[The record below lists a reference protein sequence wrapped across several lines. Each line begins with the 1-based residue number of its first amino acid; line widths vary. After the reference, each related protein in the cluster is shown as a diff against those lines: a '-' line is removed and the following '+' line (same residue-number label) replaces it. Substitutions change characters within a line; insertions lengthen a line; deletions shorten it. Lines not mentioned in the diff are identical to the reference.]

1 MAAPQACGVALKMK
15 SERMIGLKK
24 NKNEFLRPKKI
35 IMKDLQKRTIKVLA
49 LIMIAGFGLSI
60 VGMARAQLVNGDFFK
75 TKAET
80 QQLSDTAITAQR
92 GVIYDSNMSV
102 LAQSA
107 SAWKISLNATAFAE
121 APSQAQEQV
130 YSTLTKVLGVSREY
144 LQDKASYKQYNSVSI
159 KTKVEKEIKDKIE
172 AFIKGSFKDKDG
184 NDQSYGSLVMIDE
197 DVKRYYPYSTLAS
210 QILGFTGTD
219 NNGLSGLES
228 YYNGTLTGVDG
239 RVISARSNSSVAQDI
254 EYKSVYEAKQGTS
267 LVLTIDETIQR
278 YLENALSSC
287 YETSKANS
295 CTGIVMDVKTGAI
308 LAMSTKSDF
317 DPNDPY
323 TIKDKRTVESLNKIT
338 DTKEKERAEEE
349 AMYSQWRNRAISD
362 TYEPGSVFKV
372 ITMAAGLEE
381 NAVKY
386 DEKYTCTG
394 SINVADRIYSCHNTA
409 GHGTQTLTEGLMNS
423 CNPYF
428 ITIGQRLG
436 VDTFYKYF
444 EAFGFTEKTGIDLPG
459 EAAPVAGVT
468 YFKKDTMT
476 KVNLASS
483 SFGQSFQITPIQMIT
498 AINAIANDGK
508 LVQPYIVSKTLDNDG
523 NVISQ
528 TQPTVK
534 RQVISESTSEKIMA
548 SMEQVALDGT
558 ARNAYVAG
566 YRVGGKTGTSDK
578 LSDVGQVV
586 ASFVGVAPTNDPR
599 ITVLIVVDEPEG
611 ATGGGAV
618 AAPVAGE
625 VIENTLTYLNVER
638 QYNDSEKALL
648 DVQVPSVT
656 GKSVEEAKSSLDG
669 DKFSVQVVGE
679 GDKVLSQMPASGQ
692 YIPQGGVV
700 VLYTEDQK
708 KKLKTAVPDFTG
720 MTITEA
726 NYAAVNAGI
735 NIKVSGNSLSD
746 ESLTA
751 YRQSSLKGAEIEYG
765 STVTVYFRTTSG
777 ISDH

>member
-1 MAAPQACGVALKMK
+1 
-15 SERMIGLKK
+15 MIRLQKGT
-24 NKNEFLRPKKI
+24 NGFLRPKKI
-35 IMKDLQKRTIKVLA
+35 IMKNLQQRTMRLLA
-49 LIMIAGFGLSI
+49 IIIILGFGATI
-60 VGMARAQLVNGDFFK
+60 FGMGYSQLYKGDFFK

-92 GVIYDSNMSV
+92 GIIYDANMSV

-121 APSQAQEQV
+121 IPAKAQEQV
-130 YSTLTKVLGVSREY
+130 YSVLINTLGVTREY
-144 LQDKASYKQYNSVSI
+144 LENKASYKQYNSVSI
-159 KTKVEKEIKDKIE
+159 KTKVEKEAKDKLE
-172 AFIKGSFKDKDG
+172 AFVKGTFIDKNNNEQSF
-184 NDQSYGSLVMIDE
+184 GSVVMIDE

-228 YYNGTLTGVDG
+228 YYNSTLTGVDG

-267 LVLTIDETIQR
+267 LVLTVDETIQR

-308 LAMSTKSDF
+308 LAMSTKGDF

-323 TIKDKRTVESLNKIT
+323 TINDKRTIESINKIT
-338 DTKEKERAEEE
+338 DTKEKEKAEEE

-362 TYEPGSVFKV
+362 TYEPGSVFKL

-381 NAVKY
+381 NVVKY
-386 DEKYTCTG
+386 DEKFTCTG
-394 SINVADRIYSCHNTA
+394 SVNVADRIYSCHNTA

-444 EAFGFTEKTGIDLPG
+444 EAFGFTEETGIDLPG
-459 EAAPVAGVT
+459 EASPKAGVT

-498 AINAIANDGK
+498 AVNAIANDGK
-508 LVQPYIVSKTLDNDG
+508 LMQPYIVSKTLDSDG

-528 TQPTVK
+528 NQPIEK
-534 RQVISESTSEKIMA
+534 RQVVSESTSEKIMA
-548 SMEQVALDGT
+548 SMEQVALNGT

-578 LSDVGQVV
+578 LNNVGQVV

-656 GKSVEEAKSSLDG
+656 GDSVSEAKSSLEE
-669 DKFSVQVVGE
+669 DKFSVQIVGE
-679 GDKVLSQMPASGQ
+679 GDKVISQMPASGQ
-692 YIPQGGVV
+692 YIPQGGVI
-700 VLYTEDQK
+700 VLYTEKQK
-708 KKLKTAVPDFTG
+708 KKLKTVVPDFTG

-735 NIKVSGNSLSD
+735 NIKVSGNSLSE
-746 ESLTA
+746 ESMTA
-751 YRQSSLKGAEIEYG
+751 YRQSSLKGSEVESG

-777 ISDH
+777 VSDH

>member
-1 MAAPQACGVALKMK
+1 MK
-15 SERMIGLKK
+15 NLQQRTMRL
-24 NKNEFLRPKKI
+24 LAI
-35 IMKDLQKRTIKVLA
+35 IIIL
-49 LIMIAGFGLSI
+49 GFGATI
-60 VGMARAQLVNGDFFK
+60 FGMGYSQLYKGDFFK

-92 GVIYDSNMSV
+92 GIIYDANMSV

-121 APSQAQEQV
+121 IPAKAQEQV
-130 YSTLTKVLGVSREY
+130 YSVLMNTLGVTREY
-144 LQDKASYKQYNSVSI
+144 LENKASYKQYNSVSI
-159 KTKVEKEIKDKIE
+159 KTKVEKEAKDKLE
-172 AFIKGSFKDKDG
+172 AFVKGTFIDKNNNEQSF
-184 NDQSYGSLVMIDE
+184 GSVVMIDE

-228 YYNGTLTGVDG
+228 YYNSTLTGVDG

-267 LVLTIDETIQR
+267 LVLTVDETIQR

-308 LAMSTKSDF
+308 LAMSTKGDF

-323 TIKDKRTVESLNKIT
+323 TINDKRTIESINKIT
-338 DTKEKERAEEE
+338 DTKEKEKAEEE

-362 TYEPGSVFKV
+362 TYEPGSVFKL

-381 NAVKY
+381 NVVKY
-386 DEKYTCTG
+386 DEKFTCTG
-394 SINVADRIYSCHNTA
+394 SVNVADRIYSCHNTA

-444 EAFGFTEKTGIDLPG
+444 EAFGFTEETGIDLPG
-459 EAAPVAGVT
+459 EASPKAGVT

-498 AINAIANDGK
+498 AVNAIANDGK
-508 LVQPYIVSKTLDNDG
+508 LMQPYIVSKTLDSDG

-528 TQPTVK
+528 NQPIEK
-534 RQVISESTSEKIMA
+534 RQVVSESTSEKIMA
-548 SMEQVALDGT
+548 SMEQVALNGT

-578 LSDVGQVV
+578 LNNVGQVV

-656 GKSVEEAKSSLDG
+656 GDSVSEAKSSLEE
-669 DKFSVQVVGE
+669 DKFSVQIVGE

-692 YIPQGGVV
+692 YIPQGGVI
-700 VLYTEDQK
+700 VLYTEKQK
-708 KKLKTAVPDFTG
+708 KKLKTVVPDFTG

-735 NIKVSGNSLSD
+735 NIKVSGNSLSE
-746 ESLTA
+746 ESMTA
-751 YRQSSLKGAEIEYG
+751 YRQSSLKGSEVESG

-777 ISDH
+777 VSDH

>member
-1 MAAPQACGVALKMK
+1 MRLLA
-15 SERMIGLKK
+15 
-24 NKNEFLRPKKI
+24 I
-35 IMKDLQKRTIKVLA
+35 IIIL
-49 LIMIAGFGLSI
+49 GFGATI
-60 VGMARAQLVNGDFFK
+60 FGMGYSQLYKGDFFK

-92 GVIYDSNMSV
+92 GIIYDANMSV

-121 APSQAQEQV
+121 IPAKAQEQV
-130 YSTLTKVLGVSREY
+130 YSAMINTLGVTREY
-144 LQDKASYKQYNSVSI
+144 LENKASYKQYNSVSI
-159 KTKVEKEIKDKIE
+159 KTKVEKEAKDKLE
-172 AFIKGSFKDKDG
+172 AFVKGTFIDKNNNEQSF
-184 NDQSYGSLVMIDE
+184 GSVVMIDE

-228 YYNGTLTGVDG
+228 YYNSTLTGVDG

-267 LVLTIDETIQR
+267 LVLTVDETIQR

-308 LAMSTKSDF
+308 LAMSTKGDF

-323 TIKDKRTVESLNKIT
+323 TINDKRTIESINKIT
-338 DTKEKERAEEE
+338 DTKEKEKAEEE

-362 TYEPGSVFKV
+362 TYEPGSVFKL

-381 NAVKY
+381 NVVKY
-386 DEKYTCTG
+386 DEKFTCTG
-394 SINVADRIYSCHNTA
+394 SVNVADRIYSCHNTA

-444 EAFGFTEKTGIDLPG
+444 EAFGFTEETGIDLPG
-459 EAAPVAGVT
+459 EASPKAGVT

-498 AINAIANDGK
+498 AVNAIANDGK
-508 LVQPYIVSKTLDNDG
+508 LMQPYIVSKTLDSDG

-528 TQPTVK
+528 NQPIEK
-534 RQVISESTSEKIMA
+534 RQVVSESTSEKIMA
-548 SMEQVALDGT
+548 SMEQVALNGT

-578 LSDVGQVV
+578 LNNVGQVV

-656 GKSVEEAKSSLDG
+656 GDSVSEAKSSLEE
-669 DKFSVQVVGE
+669 DKFSVQIVGE

-692 YIPQGGVV
+692 YIPQGGVI
-700 VLYTEDQK
+700 VLYTEKQK
-708 KKLKTAVPDFTG
+708 KKLKTVVPDFTG

-735 NIKVSGNSLSD
+735 NIKVSGNSLSE
-746 ESLTA
+746 ESMTA
-751 YRQSSLKGAEIEYG
+751 YRQSSLKGSEVESG

-777 ISDH
+777 VSDH

>member
-1 MAAPQACGVALKMK
+1 
-15 SERMIGLKK
+15 MIRLQKGT
-24 NKNEFLRPKKI
+24 NGFLRPKKI
-35 IMKDLQKRTIKVLA
+35 IMKNLQQRTMRLLA
-49 LIMIAGFGLSI
+49 IIIILGFGATI
-60 VGMARAQLVNGDFFK
+60 FGMGYSQLYKGDFFK

-92 GVIYDSNMSV
+92 GIIYDANMSV

-121 APSQAQEQV
+121 IPAKAQEQV
-130 YSTLTKVLGVSREY
+130 YSVLMNTLGVTREY
-144 LQDKASYKQYNSVSI
+144 LENKASYKQYNSVSI
-159 KTKVEKEIKDKIE
+159 KTKVEKEAKDKLE
-172 AFIKGSFKDKDG
+172 AFVKGTFIDKNNNEQSF
-184 NDQSYGSLVMIDE
+184 GSVVMIDE

-228 YYNGTLTGVDG
+228 YYNSTLTGVDG

-267 LVLTIDETIQR
+267 LVLTVDETIQR

-308 LAMSTKSDF
+308 LAMSTKGDF

-323 TIKDKRTVESLNKIT
+323 TINDKRTIESINKIT
-338 DTKEKERAEEE
+338 DTKEKEKAEEE

-362 TYEPGSVFKV
+362 TYEPGSVFKL

-381 NAVKY
+381 NVVKY
-386 DEKYTCTG
+386 DEKFTCTG
-394 SINVADRIYSCHNTA
+394 SVNVADRIYSCHNTA

-444 EAFGFTEKTGIDLPG
+444 EAFGFTEETGIDLPG
-459 EAAPVAGVT
+459 EASPKAGVT

-498 AINAIANDGK
+498 AVNAIANDGK
-508 LVQPYIVSKTLDNDG
+508 LMQPYIVSKTLDSDG

-528 TQPTVK
+528 NQPIEK
-534 RQVISESTSEKIMA
+534 RQVVSESTSEKIMA
-548 SMEQVALDGT
+548 SMEQVALNGT

-578 LSDVGQVV
+578 LNNVGQVV

-656 GKSVEEAKSSLDG
+656 GDSVSEAKSSLEE
-669 DKFSVQVVGE
+669 DKFSVQIVGE

-692 YIPQGGVV
+692 YIPQGGVI
-700 VLYTEDQK
+700 VLYTEKQK
-708 KKLKTAVPDFTG
+708 KKLKTVVPDFTG

-735 NIKVSGNSLSD
+735 NIKVSGNSLSE
-746 ESLTA
+746 ESMTA
-751 YRQSSLKGAEIEYG
+751 YRQSSLKGSEVESG

-777 ISDH
+777 VSDH

>member
-1 MAAPQACGVALKMK
+1 
-15 SERMIGLKK
+15 MIRLQKGT
-24 NKNEFLRPKKI
+24 NGFLRPKKI
-35 IMKDLQKRTIKVLA
+35 IMKNLQQRTMRLLA
-49 LIMIAGFGLSI
+49 IIIILGFGATI
-60 VGMARAQLVNGDFFK
+60 FGMGYSQLYKGDFFK

-92 GVIYDSNMSV
+92 GIIYDANMSV

-121 APSQAQEQV
+121 IPAKAQEQV
-130 YSTLTKVLGVSREY
+130 YSVLINTLGVTREY
-144 LQDKASYKQYNSVSI
+144 LENKASYKQYNSVSI
-159 KTKVEKEIKDKIE
+159 KTKVEKEAKDKLE
-172 AFIKGSFKDKDG
+172 AFVKGTFIDKNNNEQSF
-184 NDQSYGSLVMIDE
+184 GSVVMIDE

-228 YYNGTLTGVDG
+228 YYNSTLTGVDG

-267 LVLTIDETIQR
+267 LVLTVDETIQR

-308 LAMSTKSDF
+308 LAMSTKGDF

-323 TIKDKRTVESLNKIT
+323 TINDKRTIESINKIT
-338 DTKEKERAEEE
+338 DTKEKEKAEEE

-362 TYEPGSVFKV
+362 TYEPGSVFKL

-381 NAVKY
+381 NVVKY
-386 DEKYTCTG
+386 DEKFTCTG
-394 SINVADRIYSCHNTA
+394 SVNVADRIYSCHNTA

-444 EAFGFTEKTGIDLPG
+444 EAFGFTEETGIDLPG
-459 EAAPVAGVT
+459 EASPKAGVT

-498 AINAIANDGK
+498 AVNAIANDGK
-508 LVQPYIVSKTLDNDG
+508 LMKPYIVSKTLDSDG
-523 NVISQ
+523 NVILQ
-528 TQPTVK
+528 NQPIEK
-534 RQVISESTSEKIMA
+534 RQVVSESTSEKIMA
-548 SMEQVALDGT
+548 SMEQVALNGT

-578 LSDVGQVV
+578 LNNVGQVV

-656 GKSVEEAKSSLDG
+656 GDSVSEAKSSLEE
-669 DKFSVQVVGE
+669 DKFSVQIVGE

-692 YIPQGGVV
+692 YIPQGGVI
-700 VLYTEDQK
+700 VLYTEKQK
-708 KKLKTAVPDFTG
+708 KKMKTVVPDFTG

-735 NIKVSGNSLSD
+735 NIKVSGNSLSE
-746 ESLTA
+746 ESMTA
-751 YRQSSLKGAEIEYG
+751 YRQSSLKGSEVESG

-777 ISDH
+777 VSDH

>member
-1 MAAPQACGVALKMK
+1 MK
-15 SERMIGLKK
+15 NLQQRTMRL
-24 NKNEFLRPKKI
+24 LAI
-35 IMKDLQKRTIKVLA
+35 IIIL
-49 LIMIAGFGLSI
+49 GFGATI
-60 VGMARAQLVNGDFFK
+60 FGMGYSQLYKGDFFK

-92 GVIYDSNMSV
+92 GIIYDANMSV

-121 APSQAQEQV
+121 IPAKAQEQV
-130 YSTLTKVLGVSREY
+130 YSVLINTLGVTREY
-144 LQDKASYKQYNSVSI
+144 LENKASYKQYNSVSI
-159 KTKVEKEIKDKIE
+159 KTKVEKEAKDKLE
-172 AFIKGSFKDKDG
+172 AFVKGTFIDKNNNEQSF
-184 NDQSYGSLVMIDE
+184 GSVVMIDE

-228 YYNGTLTGVDG
+228 YYNSTLTGVDG

-267 LVLTIDETIQR
+267 LVLTVDETIQR

-308 LAMSTKSDF
+308 LAMSTKGDF

-323 TIKDKRTVESLNKIT
+323 TINDKRTIESINKIT
-338 DTKEKERAEEE
+338 DTKEKEKAEEE

-362 TYEPGSVFKV
+362 TYEPGSVFKL

-381 NAVKY
+381 NVVKY
-386 DEKYTCTG
+386 DEKFTCTG
-394 SINVADRIYSCHNTA
+394 SVNVADRIYSCHNTA

-444 EAFGFTEKTGIDLPG
+444 EAFGFTEETGIDLPG
-459 EAAPVAGVT
+459 EASPKAGVT

-498 AINAIANDGK
+498 AVNAIANDGK
-508 LVQPYIVSKTLDNDG
+508 LMQPYIVSKTLDSDG
-523 NVISQ
+523 NVILQ
-528 TQPTVK
+528 NQPIEK
-534 RQVISESTSEKIMA
+534 RQVVSESTSEKIMA
-548 SMEQVALDGT
+548 SMEQVALNGT

-578 LSDVGQVV
+578 LNNVGQVV

-656 GKSVEEAKSSLDG
+656 GDSVSEAKSSLEE
-669 DKFSVQVVGE
+669 DKFSVQIVGE
-679 GDKVLSQMPASGQ
+679 GDKVLS
-692 YIPQGGVV
+692 
-700 VLYTEDQK
+700 LC
-708 KKLKTAVPDFTG
+708 
-720 MTITEA
+720 
-726 NYAAVNAGI
+726 
-735 NIKVSGNSLSD
+735 
-746 ESLTA
+746 
-751 YRQSSLKGAEIEYG
+751 
-765 STVTVYFRTTSG
+765 TVQ
-777 ISDH
+777 

>member
-1 MAAPQACGVALKMK
+1 MRLLA
-15 SERMIGLKK
+15 
-24 NKNEFLRPKKI
+24 I
-35 IMKDLQKRTIKVLA
+35 IIIL
-49 LIMIAGFGLSI
+49 GFGTTI
-60 VGMARAQLVNGDFFK
+60 FGMGYSQLYKGDFFK

-92 GVIYDSNMSV
+92 GIIYDANMSV

-121 APSQAQEQV
+121 IPAKAQEQV
-130 YSTLTKVLGVSREY
+130 YSVLINTLGVTREY
-144 LQDKASYKQYNSVSI
+144 LENKASYKQYNSVSI
-159 KTKVEKEIKDKIE
+159 KTKVEKEAKDKLE
-172 AFIKGSFKDKDG
+172 AFVKGTFIDKNNNEQSF
-184 NDQSYGSLVMIDE
+184 GSVVMIDE

-228 YYNGTLTGVDG
+228 YYNSTLTGVDG

-267 LVLTIDETIQR
+267 LVLTVDETIQR

-308 LAMSTKSDF
+308 LAMSTKGDF

-323 TIKDKRTVESLNKIT
+323 TINDKRTIESINKIT
-338 DTKEKERAEEE
+338 DTKEKEKAEEE

-362 TYEPGSVFKV
+362 TYEPGSVFKL

-381 NAVKY
+381 NVVKY
-386 DEKYTCTG
+386 DEKFTCTG
-394 SINVADRIYSCHNTA
+394 SVNVADRIYSCHNTA

-444 EAFGFTEKTGIDLPG
+444 EAFGFTEETGIDLPG
-459 EAAPVAGVT
+459 EASPKAGVT

-498 AINAIANDGK
+498 AVNAIANDGK
-508 LVQPYIVSKTLDNDG
+508 LMQPYIVSKTLDSDG
-523 NVISQ
+523 NVILQ
-528 TQPTVK
+528 NQPIEK
-534 RQVISESTSEKIMA
+534 RQVVSESTSEKIMA
-548 SMEQVALDGT
+548 SMEQVALNGT

-578 LSDVGQVV
+578 LNNVGQVV

-656 GKSVEEAKSSLDG
+656 GDSVSEAKSSLEE
-669 DKFSVQVVGE
+669 DKFSVQIVGE
-679 GDKVLSQMPASGQ
+679 GDKVISQMPASGQ
-692 YIPQGGVV
+692 YIPQGGVI
-700 VLYTEDQK
+700 VLYTEKQK
-708 KKLKTAVPDFTG
+708 KKLKTVVPDFTG

-735 NIKVSGNSLSD
+735 NIKVSGNSLSE
-746 ESLTA
+746 ESMTA
-751 YRQSSLKGAEIEYG
+751 YRQSSLKGSEVESG

-777 ISDH
+777 VSDH

>member
-1 MAAPQACGVALKMK
+1 MK
-15 SERMIGLKK
+15 NLQQRTMRL
-24 NKNEFLRPKKI
+24 LAI
-35 IMKDLQKRTIKVLA
+35 IIIL
-49 LIMIAGFGLSI
+49 GFGATI
-60 VGMARAQLVNGDFFK
+60 FGMGYSQLYKGDFFK

-92 GVIYDSNMSV
+92 GIIYDANMSV

-121 APSQAQEQV
+121 IPAKAQEQV
-130 YSTLTKVLGVSREY
+130 YSVLINTLGVTREY
-144 LQDKASYKQYNSVSI
+144 LENKASYKQYNSVSI
-159 KTKVEKEIKDKIE
+159 KTKVEKEAKDKLE
-172 AFIKGSFKDKDG
+172 AFVKGTFIDKNNNEQSF
-184 NDQSYGSLVMIDE
+184 GSVVMIDE

-228 YYNGTLTGVDG
+228 YYNSTLTGVDG

-267 LVLTIDETIQR
+267 LVLTVDETIQR

-308 LAMSTKSDF
+308 LAMSTKGDF

-323 TIKDKRTVESLNKIT
+323 TINDKRTIESINKIT
-338 DTKEKERAEEE
+338 DTKEKEKAEEE

-362 TYEPGSVFKV
+362 TYEPGSVFKL

-381 NAVKY
+381 NVVKY
-386 DEKYTCTG
+386 DEKFTCTG
-394 SINVADRIYSCHNTA
+394 SVNVADRIYSCHNTA

-444 EAFGFTEKTGIDLPG
+444 EAFGFTEETGIDLPG
-459 EAAPVAGVT
+459 EASPKAGVT

-498 AINAIANDGK
+498 AVNAIANDGK
-508 LVQPYIVSKTLDNDG
+508 LMQPYIVSKTLDSDG
-523 NVISQ
+523 NVILQ
-528 TQPTVK
+528 NQPIEK
-534 RQVISESTSEKIMA
+534 RQVVSESTSEKIMA
-548 SMEQVALDGT
+548 SMEQVALNGT

-578 LSDVGQVV
+578 LNNVGQVV

-656 GKSVEEAKSSLDG
+656 GDSVSEAKSSLEE
-669 DKFSVQVVGE
+669 DKFSVQIVGE

-692 YIPQGGVV
+692 YIPQGGVI
-700 VLYTEDQK
+700 VLYTEKQK
-708 KKLKTAVPDFTG
+708 KKMKTVVPDFTG

-735 NIKVSGNSLSD
+735 NIKVSGNSLSE
-746 ESLTA
+746 ESMTA
-751 YRQSSLKGAEIEYG
+751 YRQSSLKGSEVESG

-777 ISDH
+777 VSDH

>member
-1 MAAPQACGVALKMK
+1 MRLLA
-15 SERMIGLKK
+15 
-24 NKNEFLRPKKI
+24 I
-35 IMKDLQKRTIKVLA
+35 IIIL
-49 LIMIAGFGLSI
+49 GFGATI
-60 VGMARAQLVNGDFFK
+60 FGMGYSQLYKGDFFK

-92 GVIYDSNMSV
+92 GIIYDANMSV

-121 APSQAQEQV
+121 IPAKAQEQV
-130 YSTLTKVLGVSREY
+130 YSVLINTLGVTREY
-144 LQDKASYKQYNSVSI
+144 LENKASYKQYNSVSI
-159 KTKVEKEIKDKIE
+159 KTKVEKEAKDKLE
-172 AFIKGSFKDKDG
+172 AFVKGTFIDKNNNEQSF
-184 NDQSYGSLVMIDE
+184 GSVVMIDE

-228 YYNGTLTGVDG
+228 YYNSTLTGVDG

-267 LVLTIDETIQR
+267 LVLTVDETIQR

-295 CTGIVMDVKTGAI
+295 CTGIVMDVKTGSI
-308 LAMSTKSDF
+308 LAMSTKGDF

-323 TIKDKRTVESLNKIT
+323 TINDKRTIESINKIT
-338 DTKEKERAEEE
+338 DTKEKEKAEEE

-362 TYEPGSVFKV
+362 TYEPGSVFKL

-381 NAVKY
+381 NVVKY
-386 DEKYTCTG
+386 DEKFTCTG
-394 SINVADRIYSCHNTA
+394 SVNVADRIYSCHNTA

-444 EAFGFTEKTGIDLPG
+444 EAFGFTEETGIDLPG
-459 EAAPVAGVT
+459 EASPKAGVT

-498 AINAIANDGK
+498 AVNAIANDGK
-508 LVQPYIVSKTLDNDG
+508 LMQPYIVSKTLDSDG
-523 NVISQ
+523 NVILQ
-528 TQPTVK
+528 NQPIEK
-534 RQVISESTSEKIMA
+534 RQVVSESTSEKIMA
-548 SMEQVALDGT
+548 SMEQVALNGT

-578 LSDVGQVV
+578 LNNVGQVV

-656 GKSVEEAKSSLDG
+656 GDSVSEAKSSLEE
-669 DKFSVQVVGE
+669 DKFSVQIVGE

-692 YIPQGGVV
+692 YIPQGGVI
-700 VLYTEDQK
+700 VLYTEKQK
-708 KKLKTAVPDFTG
+708 KKMKTVVPDFTG

-735 NIKVSGNSLSD
+735 NIKVSGNSLSE
-746 ESLTA
+746 ESMTA
-751 YRQSSLKGAEIEYG
+751 YRQSSLKGSEVESG

-777 ISDH
+777 VSDH

>member
-1 MAAPQACGVALKMK
+1 MRLLA
-15 SERMIGLKK
+15 
-24 NKNEFLRPKKI
+24 I
-35 IMKDLQKRTIKVLA
+35 IIIL
-49 LIMIAGFGLSI
+49 GFGATI
-60 VGMARAQLVNGDFFK
+60 FGMGYSQLYKGDFFK

-92 GVIYDSNMSV
+92 GIIYDANMSV

-121 APSQAQEQV
+121 IPAKAQEQV
-130 YSTLTKVLGVSREY
+130 YSVLINTLGVTREY
-144 LQDKASYKQYNSVSI
+144 LENKASYKQYNSVSI
-159 KTKVEKEIKDKIE
+159 KTKVEKEAKDKLE
-172 AFIKGSFKDKDG
+172 AFVKGTFIDKNNNEQSF
-184 NDQSYGSLVMIDE
+184 GSVVMIDE

-228 YYNGTLTGVDG
+228 YYNSTLTGVDG

-267 LVLTIDETIQR
+267 LVLTVDETIQR

-308 LAMSTKSDF
+308 LAMSTKGDF

-323 TIKDKRTVESLNKIT
+323 TINDKRTIESINKIT
-338 DTKEKERAEEE
+338 DTKEKEKAEEE

-362 TYEPGSVFKV
+362 TYEPGSVFKL

-381 NAVKY
+381 NVVKY
-386 DEKYTCTG
+386 DEKFTCTG
-394 SINVADRIYSCHNTA
+394 SVNVADRIYSCHNTA

-444 EAFGFTEKTGIDLPG
+444 EAFGFTEETGIDLPG
-459 EAAPVAGVT
+459 EASPKAGVT

-498 AINAIANDGK
+498 AVNAIANDGK
-508 LVQPYIVSKTLDNDG
+508 LMQPYIVSKTLDSDG

-528 TQPTVK
+528 NQPIEK
-534 RQVISESTSEKIMA
+534 RQVVSESTSEKIMA
-548 SMEQVALDGT
+548 SMEQVALNGT

-578 LSDVGQVV
+578 LNNVGQVV

-656 GKSVEEAKSSLDG
+656 GDSVSEAKSSLEE
-669 DKFSVQVVGE
+669 DKFSVQIVGE
-679 GDKVLSQMPASGQ
+679 GDKVISQMPASGQ
-692 YIPQGGVV
+692 YIPQGGVI
-700 VLYTEDQK
+700 VLYTEKQK
-708 KKLKTAVPDFTG
+708 KKLKTVVPDFTG

-735 NIKVSGNSLSD
+735 NIKVSGNSLSE
-746 ESLTA
+746 ESMTA
-751 YRQSSLKGAEIEYG
+751 YRQSSLKGSEVESG

-777 ISDH
+777 VSDH

>member
-1 MAAPQACGVALKMK
+1 
-15 SERMIGLKK
+15 MIRLQKGT
-24 NKNEFLRPKKI
+24 NGFLRPKKI
-35 IMKDLQKRTIKVLA
+35 IMKNLQQRTMRLLA
-49 LIMIAGFGLSI
+49 IIIILGFGATI
-60 VGMARAQLVNGDFFK
+60 FGMGYSQLYKGDFFK

-92 GVIYDSNMSV
+92 GIIYDANMSV

-121 APSQAQEQV
+121 IPAKAQEQV
-130 YSTLTKVLGVSREY
+130 YSVLINTLGVTREY
-144 LQDKASYKQYNSVSI
+144 LENKASYNQYNSVSI
-159 KTKVEKEIKDKIE
+159 KTKVEKEAKDKLE
-172 AFIKGSFKDKDG
+172 AFVKGTFIDKNNNEQSF
-184 NDQSYGSLVMIDE
+184 GSVVMIDE

-228 YYNGTLTGVDG
+228 YYNSTLTGVDG

-267 LVLTIDETIQR
+267 LVLTVDETIQR

-308 LAMSTKSDF
+308 LAMSTKGDF

-323 TIKDKRTVESLNKIT
+323 TINDKRTIESINKIT
-338 DTKEKERAEEE
+338 DTKEKEKAEEE

-362 TYEPGSVFKV
+362 TYEPGSVFKL

-381 NAVKY
+381 NVVKY
-386 DEKYTCTG
+386 DEKFTCTG
-394 SINVADRIYSCHNTA
+394 SVNVADRIYSCHNTA

-444 EAFGFTEKTGIDLPG
+444 EAFGFTEETGIDLPG
-459 EAAPVAGVT
+459 EASPKAGVT

-498 AINAIANDGK
+498 AVNAIANDGK
-508 LVQPYIVSKTLDNDG
+508 LMQPYIVSKTLDSDG

-528 TQPTVK
+528 NQPIEK
-534 RQVISESTSEKIMA
+534 RQVVSESTSEKIMA
-548 SMEQVALDGT
+548 SMEQVALNGT

-578 LSDVGQVV
+578 LNNVGQVV

-656 GKSVEEAKSSLDG
+656 GDSVSEAKSSLEE
-669 DKFSVQVVGE
+669 DKFSVQIVGE
-679 GDKVLSQMPASGQ
+679 GDKVISQMPASGQ
-692 YIPQGGVV
+692 YIPQGGVI
-700 VLYTEDQK
+700 VLYTEKQK
-708 KKLKTAVPDFTG
+708 KKLKTVVPDFTG

-735 NIKVSGNSLSD
+735 NIKVSGNSLSE
-746 ESLTA
+746 ESMTA
-751 YRQSSLKGAEIEYG
+751 YRQSSLKGSEVESG

-777 ISDH
+777 VSDH

>member
-1 MAAPQACGVALKMK
+1 MRLLA
-15 SERMIGLKK
+15 
-24 NKNEFLRPKKI
+24 I
-35 IMKDLQKRTIKVLA
+35 IIIL
-49 LIMIAGFGLSI
+49 GFGATI
-60 VGMARAQLVNGDFFK
+60 FGMGYSQLYKGDFFK

-92 GVIYDSNMSV
+92 GIIYDANMSV

-121 APSQAQEQV
+121 IPAKAQEQV
-130 YSTLTKVLGVSREY
+130 YSVLINTLGVTREY
-144 LQDKASYKQYNSVSI
+144 LENKASYKQYNSVSI
-159 KTKVEKEIKDKIE
+159 KTKVEKEAKDKLE
-172 AFIKGSFKDKDG
+172 AFVKGTFIDKNNNEQSF
-184 NDQSYGSLVMIDE
+184 GSVVMIDE

-228 YYNGTLTGVDG
+228 YYNSTLTGVDG

-267 LVLTIDETIQR
+267 LVLTVDETIQR

-295 CTGIVMDVKTGAI
+295 CTGIVMDVETGAI
-308 LAMSTKSDF
+308 LAMSTKGDF

-323 TIKDKRTVESLNKIT
+323 TINDKRTIESINKIT
-338 DTKEKERAEEE
+338 DTKEKEKAEEE

-362 TYEPGSVFKV
+362 TYEPGSVFKL

-381 NAVKY
+381 NVVKY
-386 DEKYTCTG
+386 DEKFTCTG
-394 SINVADRIYSCHNTA
+394 SVNVADRIYSCHNTA

-444 EAFGFTEKTGIDLPG
+444 EAFGFTEETGIDLPG
-459 EAAPVAGVT
+459 EASPKAGVT

-498 AINAIANDGK
+498 AVNAIANDGK
-508 LVQPYIVSKTLDNDG
+508 LMQPYIVSKTLDSDG
-523 NVISQ
+523 NVILQ
-528 TQPTVK
+528 NQPIEK
-534 RQVISESTSEKIMA
+534 RQVVSESTSEKIMA
-548 SMEQVALDGT
+548 SMEQVALNGT

-578 LSDVGQVV
+578 LNNVGQVV

-656 GKSVEEAKSSLDG
+656 GDSVSEAKSSLEE
-669 DKFSVQVVGE
+669 DKFSVQIVGE

-692 YIPQGGVV
+692 YIPQGGVI
-700 VLYTEDQK
+700 VLYTEKQK
-708 KKLKTAVPDFTG
+708 KKLKTVVPDFTG

-735 NIKVSGNSLSD
+735 NIKVSGNSLSE
-746 ESLTA
+746 ESMTA
-751 YRQSSLKGAEIEYG
+751 YRQSSLKGSEVESG

-777 ISDH
+777 VSDH

>member
-1 MAAPQACGVALKMK
+1 
-15 SERMIGLKK
+15 MIRLQKGT
-24 NKNEFLRPKKI
+24 NGFLRPKKI
-35 IMKDLQKRTIKVLA
+35 IMKNLQQRTMRLLA
-49 LIMIAGFGLSI
+49 IIIILGFGATI
-60 VGMARAQLVNGDFFK
+60 FGMGYSQLYKGDFFK

-92 GVIYDSNMSV
+92 GIIYDANMSV

-121 APSQAQEQV
+121 IPAKAQEQV
-130 YSTLTKVLGVSREY
+130 YSVLINTLGVTREY
-144 LQDKASYKQYNSVSI
+144 LENKASYKQYNSVSI
-159 KTKVEKEIKDKIE
+159 KTKVEKEAKDKLE
-172 AFIKGSFKDKDG
+172 AFVKGTFIDKNNNEQSF
-184 NDQSYGSLVMIDE
+184 GSVVMIDE

-228 YYNGTLTGVDG
+228 YYNSTLTGVDG

-267 LVLTIDETIQR
+267 LVLTVDETIQR

-308 LAMSTKSDF
+308 LAMSTKGDF

-323 TIKDKRTVESLNKIT
+323 TINDKRTIESINKIT
-338 DTKEKERAEEE
+338 DTKEKEKAEEE

-362 TYEPGSVFKV
+362 TYEPGSVFKL

-381 NAVKY
+381 NVVKY
-386 DEKYTCTG
+386 DEKFTCTG
-394 SINVADRIYSCHNTA
+394 SVNVADRIYSCHNTA

-444 EAFGFTEKTGIDLPG
+444 EAFGFTEETGIDLPG
-459 EAAPVAGVT
+459 EASPKAGVT

-498 AINAIANDGK
+498 AVNAIANDGK
-508 LVQPYIVSKTLDNDG
+508 LMQPYIVSKTLDSDG

-528 TQPTVK
+528 NQPIEK
-534 RQVISESTSEKIMA
+534 RQVVSESTSEKIMA
-548 SMEQVALDGT
+548 SMEQVALNGT

-578 LSDVGQVV
+578 LNNVGQVV

-656 GKSVEEAKSSLDG
+656 GDSVSEAKSLLEE
-669 DKFSVQVVGE
+669 DKFSVQIVGE

-692 YIPQGGVV
+692 YIPQGGVI
-700 VLYTEDQK
+700 VLYTEKQK
-708 KKLKTAVPDFTG
+708 KKLKTVVPDFTG

-735 NIKVSGNSLSD
+735 NIKVSGNSLSE
-746 ESLTA
+746 ESMTA
-751 YRQSSLKGAEIEYG
+751 YRQSSLKGSEVESG

-777 ISDH
+777 VSDH

>member
-1 MAAPQACGVALKMK
+1 MRLLA
-15 SERMIGLKK
+15 
-24 NKNEFLRPKKI
+24 I
-35 IMKDLQKRTIKVLA
+35 IIIL
-49 LIMIAGFGLSI
+49 GFGATI
-60 VGMARAQLVNGDFFK
+60 FGMGYSQLYKGDFFK

-92 GVIYDSNMSV
+92 GIIYDANMSV

-121 APSQAQEQV
+121 IPAKAQEQV
-130 YSTLTKVLGVSREY
+130 YSVLINTLGVTREY
-144 LQDKASYKQYNSVSI
+144 LENKASYKQYNSVSI
-159 KTKVEKEIKDKIE
+159 KTKVEKEAKDKLE
-172 AFIKGSFKDKDG
+172 AFVKGTFIDKNNNEQSF
-184 NDQSYGSLVMIDE
+184 GSVVMIDE

-228 YYNGTLTGVDG
+228 YYNSTLTGVDG

-267 LVLTIDETIQR
+267 LVLTVDETIQR
-278 YLENALSSC
+278 YLENALFSC

-308 LAMSTKSDF
+308 LAMSTKGDF

-323 TIKDKRTVESLNKIT
+323 TINDKRTIESINKIT
-338 DTKEKERAEEE
+338 DTKEKEKAEEE

-362 TYEPGSVFKV
+362 TYEPGSVFKL

-381 NAVKY
+381 NVVKY
-386 DEKYTCTG
+386 DEKFTCTG
-394 SINVADRIYSCHNTA
+394 SVNVADRIYSCHNTA

-444 EAFGFTEKTGIDLPG
+444 EAFGFTEETGIDLPG
-459 EAAPVAGVT
+459 EASPKAGVT

-498 AINAIANDGK
+498 AVNAIANDGK
-508 LVQPYIVSKTLDNDG
+508 LMQPYIVSKTLDSDG
-523 NVISQ
+523 NVILQ
-528 TQPTVK
+528 NQPIEK
-534 RQVISESTSEKIMA
+534 RQVVSESTSEKIMA
-548 SMEQVALDGT
+548 SMEQVALNGT

-578 LSDVGQVV
+578 LNNVGQVV

-656 GKSVEEAKSSLDG
+656 GDSVSEAKSSLEE
-669 DKFSVQVVGE
+669 DKFSVQIVGE

-692 YIPQGGVV
+692 YIPQGGVI
-700 VLYTEDQK
+700 VLYTEKQK
-708 KKLKTAVPDFTG
+708 KKMKTVVPDFTG

-735 NIKVSGNSLSD
+735 NIKVSGNSLSE
-746 ESLTA
+746 ESMTA
-751 YRQSSLKGAEIEYG
+751 YRQSSLKGSEVESG

-777 ISDH
+777 VSDH

>member
-1 MAAPQACGVALKMK
+1 
-15 SERMIGLKK
+15 MIRLQKGT
-24 NKNEFLRPKKI
+24 NGFLRPKKI
-35 IMKDLQKRTIKVLA
+35 IMKNLQQRTMRLLA
-49 LIMIAGFGLSI
+49 IIIILGFGATI
-60 VGMARAQLVNGDFFK
+60 FGMGYSQLYKGDFFK

-92 GVIYDSNMSV
+92 GIIYDANMSV

-121 APSQAQEQV
+121 IPAKAQEQV
-130 YSTLTKVLGVSREY
+130 YSVLINTLGVTREY
-144 LQDKASYKQYNSVSI
+144 LENKASYKQYNSVSI
-159 KTKVEKEIKDKIE
+159 KTKVEKEAKDKLE
-172 AFIKGSFKDKDG
+172 AFVKGTFIDKNNNEQSF
-184 NDQSYGSLVMIDE
+184 GSVVMIDE

-228 YYNGTLTGVDG
+228 YYNSTLTGVDG

-267 LVLTIDETIQR
+267 LVLTVDETIQR

-308 LAMSTKSDF
+308 LAMSTKGDF

-323 TIKDKRTVESLNKIT
+323 TINDKRTIESINKIT
-338 DTKEKERAEEE
+338 DTKEKEKAEEE

-362 TYEPGSVFKV
+362 TYEPGSVFKL

-381 NAVKY
+381 NVVKY
-386 DEKYTCTG
+386 DEKFTCTG
-394 SINVADRIYSCHNTA
+394 SVNVADRIYSCHNTA

-444 EAFGFTEKTGIDLPG
+444 EAFGFTEETGIDLPG
-459 EAAPVAGVT
+459 EASPKAGVT

-498 AINAIANDGK
+498 AVNAIANDGK
-508 LVQPYIVSKTLDNDG
+508 LMQPYIVSKTLDSDG
-523 NVISQ
+523 NVILQ
-528 TQPTVK
+528 NQPIEK
-534 RQVISESTSEKIMA
+534 RQVVSESTSEKIMA
-548 SMEQVALDGT
+548 SMEQVALNGT

-578 LSDVGQVV
+578 LNNVGQVV

-656 GKSVEEAKSSLDG
+656 GDSVSEAKSSLEEG
-669 DKFSVQVVGE
+669 KFSVQIVGE

-692 YIPQGGVV
+692 YIPQGGVI
-700 VLYTEDQK
+700 VLYTEKQK
-708 KKLKTAVPDFTG
+708 KKLKTVVPDFTG

-735 NIKVSGNSLSD
+735 NIKVSGNSLSE
-746 ESLTA
+746 ESMTA
-751 YRQSSLKGAEIEYG
+751 YRQSSLKGSEVESG

-777 ISDH
+777 VSDH

>member
-1 MAAPQACGVALKMK
+1 MRLLA
-15 SERMIGLKK
+15 
-24 NKNEFLRPKKI
+24 I
-35 IMKDLQKRTIKVLA
+35 IIIL
-49 LIMIAGFGLSI
+49 GFGATI
-60 VGMARAQLVNGDFFK
+60 FGMGYSQLYKGDFFK

-92 GVIYDSNMSV
+92 GIIYDANMSV

-121 APSQAQEQV
+121 IPAKAQEQV
-130 YSTLTKVLGVSREY
+130 YSVLINTLGVTREY
-144 LQDKASYKQYNSVSI
+144 LENKASYKQYNSVSI
-159 KTKVEKEIKDKIE
+159 KTKVEKEAKDKLE
-172 AFIKGSFKDKDG
+172 AFVKGTFIDKNNNEQSF
-184 NDQSYGSLVMIDE
+184 GSVVMIDE

-228 YYNGTLTGVDG
+228 YYNSTLTGVDG

-267 LVLTIDETIQR
+267 LVLTVDETIQR

-308 LAMSTKSDF
+308 LAMSTKGDF

-323 TIKDKRTVESLNKIT
+323 TINDKRTIESINKIT
-338 DTKEKERAEEE
+338 DTKEKEKAEEE

-362 TYEPGSVFKV
+362 TYEPGSVFKL

-381 NAVKY
+381 NVVKY
-386 DEKYTCTG
+386 DEKFTCTG
-394 SINVADRIYSCHNTA
+394 SVNVADRIYSCHNTA

-444 EAFGFTEKTGIDLPG
+444 EAFGFTEETGIDLPG
-459 EAAPVAGVT
+459 EASPKAGVT

-498 AINAIANDGK
+498 AVNAIANDGK
-508 LVQPYIVSKTLDNDG
+508 LMQPYIVSKTLDSDG
-523 NVISQ
+523 NVILQ
-528 TQPTVK
+528 NQPIEK
-534 RQVISESTSEKIMA
+534 RQVVSESTSEKIMA
-548 SMEQVALDGT
+548 SMEQVALNGT

-578 LSDVGQVV
+578 LNNVGQVV

-656 GKSVEEAKSSLDG
+656 GDSVSEAKSSLEEN
-669 DKFSVQVVGE
+669 KFSVQIVGE

-692 YIPQGGVV
+692 YIPQGGVI
-700 VLYTEDQK
+700 VLYTEKQK
-708 KKLKTAVPDFTG
+708 KKLKTVVPDFTG

-735 NIKVSGNSLSD
+735 NIKVSGNSLSE
-746 ESLTA
+746 ESMTA
-751 YRQSSLKGAEIEYG
+751 YRQSSLKGSEVESG

-777 ISDH
+777 VSDH

>member
-1 MAAPQACGVALKMK
+1 MRLLA
-15 SERMIGLKK
+15 
-24 NKNEFLRPKKI
+24 I
-35 IMKDLQKRTIKVLA
+35 IIIL
-49 LIMIAGFGLSI
+49 GFGTTI
-60 VGMARAQLVNGDFFK
+60 FGMGYSQLYKGDFFK

-92 GVIYDSNMSV
+92 GIIYDANMSV

-121 APSQAQEQV
+121 IPAKAQEQV
-130 YSTLTKVLGVSREY
+130 YSVLINTLGVTREY
-144 LQDKASYKQYNSVSI
+144 LENKASYKQYNSVSI
-159 KTKVEKEIKDKIE
+159 KTKVEKEAKDKLE
-172 AFIKGSFKDKDG
+172 AFVKGTFIDKNNNEQSF
-184 NDQSYGSLVMIDE
+184 GSVVMIDE

-228 YYNGTLTGVDG
+228 YYNSTLTGVDG

-267 LVLTIDETIQR
+267 LVLTVDETVQR

-308 LAMSTKSDF
+308 LAMSTKGDF

-323 TIKDKRTVESLNKIT
+323 TINDKRTIESINKIT
-338 DTKEKERAEEE
+338 DTKEKEKAEEE

-362 TYEPGSVFKV
+362 TYEPGSVFKL

-381 NAVKY
+381 NVVKY
-386 DEKYTCTG
+386 DEKFTCTG
-394 SINVADRIYSCHNTA
+394 SVNVADRIYSCHNTA

-444 EAFGFTEKTGIDLPG
+444 EAFGFTEETGIDLPG
-459 EAAPVAGVT
+459 EASPKAGVT

-498 AINAIANDGK
+498 AVNAIANDGK
-508 LVQPYIVSKTLDNDG
+508 LMQPYIVSKTLDSDG
-523 NVISQ
+523 NVILQ
-528 TQPTVK
+528 NQPIEK
-534 RQVISESTSEKIMA
+534 RQVVSESTSEKIMA
-548 SMEQVALDGT
+548 SMEQVALNGT

-578 LSDVGQVV
+578 LNNVGQVV

-656 GKSVEEAKSSLDG
+656 GDSVSEAKSSLEE
-669 DKFSVQVVGE
+669 DKFSVQIVGE

-692 YIPQGGVV
+692 YIPQGGVI
-700 VLYTEDQK
+700 VLYTEKQK
-708 KKLKTAVPDFTG
+708 KKLKTVVPDFTG

-735 NIKVSGNSLSD
+735 NIKVSGNSLSE
-746 ESLTA
+746 ESMTA
-751 YRQSSLKGAEIEYG
+751 YRQSSLKGSEVESG

-777 ISDH
+777 VSDH

>member
-1 MAAPQACGVALKMK
+1 
-15 SERMIGLKK
+15 MIRLQKGT
-24 NKNEFLRPKKI
+24 NGFLRPKKI
-35 IMKDLQKRTIKVLA
+35 IMKNLQQRTMRLLA
-49 LIMIAGFGLSI
+49 IIIILGFGATI
-60 VGMARAQLVNGDFFK
+60 FGMGYSQLYKGDFFK

-92 GVIYDSNMSV
+92 GVIYDANMSV

-121 APSQAQEQV
+121 IPTQAQEQV
-130 YSTLTKVLGVSREY
+130 YSALINTLGVTREY
-144 LQDKASYKQYNSVSI
+144 LESKASYKQYNSVSI
-159 KTKVEKEIKDKIE
+159 KTKVEKEAKDKLE
-172 AFIKGSFKDKDG
+172 AFVKGTFIDKNNNEQSF
-184 NDQSYGSLVMIDE
+184 GSVVMIDE
-197 DVKRYYPYSTLAS
+197 DVKRYYPYSNLAS

-228 YYNGTLTGVDG
+228 YYNSTLTGVDG

-267 LVLTIDETIQR
+267 LVLTVDETIQR

-308 LAMSTKSDF
+308 LAMSTKGDF

-323 TIKDKRTVESLNKIT
+323 TINDKRTIESINKIT
-338 DTKEKERAEEE
+338 DTKEKEKAEEE

-362 TYEPGSVFKV
+362 TYEPGSVFKL

-381 NAVKY
+381 NVVKY
-386 DEKYTCTG
+386 DEKFTCTG

-444 EAFGFTEKTGIDLPG
+444 EAFGFTEETGIDLPG
-459 EAAPVAGVT
+459 EASPKAGVT
-468 YFKKDTMT
+468 YFKKDSMT

-498 AINAIANDGK
+498 AVNAIANDGK
-508 LVQPYIVSKTLDNDG
+508 LMQPYIVSKTLDSEG

-528 TQPTVK
+528 NQPIEK
-534 RQVISESTSEKIMA
+534 RQVVSESTSEKIMA
-548 SMEQVALDGT
+548 SMEQVALNGT

-578 LSDVGQVV
+578 LNNVGQVV
-586 ASFVGVAPTNDPR
+586 ASFVGVAPTNDPK

-648 DVQVPSVT
+648 DVQVPSVMGDNVT
-656 GKSVEEAKSSLDG
+656 EAKSSLEEN
-669 DKFSVQVVGE
+669 KFSVQIVGD

-692 YIPQGGVV
+692 YIPQGGVI
-700 VLYTEDQK
+700 VLYTEEQK
-708 KKLKTAVPDFTG
+708 KKLKTVVPDFTG

-735 NIKVSGNSLSD
+735 NIKVSGNSLSE
-746 ESLTA
+746 ESMTA
-751 YRQSSLKGAEIEYG
+751 YRQSSLKGSEVESG

-777 ISDH
+777 VSDH

>member
-1 MAAPQACGVALKMK
+1 
-15 SERMIGLKK
+15 MIRLQKGT
-24 NKNEFLRPKKI
+24 NGFLRPKKI
-35 IMKDLQKRTIKVLA
+35 IMKNLQQRTMRLLA
-49 LIMIAGFGLSI
+49 IIIILGFGATI
-60 VGMARAQLVNGDFFK
+60 FGMGYSQLYKGDFFK

-92 GVIYDSNMSV
+92 GIIYDANMSV

-121 APSQAQEQV
+121 IPAKAQEQV
-130 YSTLTKVLGVSREY
+130 YSVLINTLGVTREY
-144 LQDKASYKQYNSVSI
+144 LENKASYKQYNSVSI
-159 KTKVEKEIKDKIE
+159 KTKVEKEAKDKLE
-172 AFIKGSFKDKDG
+172 AFVKGTFIDKNNNEQSF
-184 NDQSYGSLVMIDE
+184 GSVVMIDE

-228 YYNGTLTGVDG
+228 YYNSTLTGVDG

-308 LAMSTKSDF
+308 LAMSTKGDF

-323 TIKDKRTVESLNKIT
+323 TINDKRTIESINKIT
-338 DTKEKERAEEE
+338 DTKEKEKAEEE

-362 TYEPGSVFKV
+362 TYEPGSVFKL

-381 NAVKY
+381 NVVKY
-386 DEKYTCTG
+386 DEKFTCTG
-394 SINVADRIYSCHNTA
+394 SVNVADRIYSCHNTA

-444 EAFGFTEKTGIDLPG
+444 EAFGFTEETGIDLPG
-459 EAAPVAGVT
+459 EASPKAGVT

-498 AINAIANDGK
+498 AVNAIANDGK
-508 LVQPYIVSKTLDNDG
+508 LMQPYIVSKTLDSDG

-528 TQPTVK
+528 NQPIEK
-534 RQVISESTSEKIMA
+534 RQVVSESTSEKIMA
-548 SMEQVALDGT
+548 SMEQVALNGT

-578 LSDVGQVV
+578 LNNVGQVV

-656 GKSVEEAKSSLDG
+656 GDSVSEAKSSLEE
-669 DKFSVQVVGE
+669 DKFSVQIVGE

-692 YIPQGGVV
+692 YIPQGGVI
-700 VLYTEDQK
+700 VLYTEKQK
-708 KKLKTAVPDFTG
+708 KKLKTVVPDFTG

-735 NIKVSGNSLSD
+735 NIKVSGNSLSE
-746 ESLTA
+746 ESMTA
-751 YRQSSLKGAEIEYG
+751 YRQSSLKGSEVESG

-777 ISDH
+777 VSDH

>member
-1 MAAPQACGVALKMK
+1 MRLLA
-15 SERMIGLKK
+15 
-24 NKNEFLRPKKI
+24 I
-35 IMKDLQKRTIKVLA
+35 IIIL
-49 LIMIAGFGLSI
+49 GFGATI
-60 VGMARAQLVNGDFFK
+60 FGMGYSQLYKGDFFK

-92 GVIYDSNMSV
+92 GIIYDANMSV

-121 APSQAQEQV
+121 IPAKAQEQV
-130 YSTLTKVLGVSREY
+130 YSALINTLGVTREY
-144 LQDKASYKQYNSVSI
+144 LENKASYKQYNSVSI
-159 KTKVEKEIKDKIE
+159 KTKVEKEAKDKLE
-172 AFIKGSFKDKDG
+172 AFVKGTFIDKNNNEQSF
-184 NDQSYGSLVMIDE
+184 GSVVMIDE

-228 YYNGTLTGVDG
+228 YYNSTLTGVDG

-267 LVLTIDETIQR
+267 LVLTVDETIQR

-308 LAMSTKSDF
+308 LAMSTKGDF

-323 TIKDKRTVESLNKIT
+323 TINDKRTIESINKIT
-338 DTKEKERAEEE
+338 DTKEKEKAEEE

-362 TYEPGSVFKV
+362 TYEPGSVFKL

-381 NAVKY
+381 NVVKY
-386 DEKYTCTG
+386 DEKFTCTG
-394 SINVADRIYSCHNTA
+394 SVNVADRIYSCHNTA

-444 EAFGFTEKTGIDLPG
+444 EAFGFTEETGIDLPG
-459 EAAPVAGVT
+459 EASPKAGVT

-498 AINAIANDGK
+498 AVNAIANDGK
-508 LVQPYIVSKTLDNDG
+508 LMQPYIVSKTLDSDG
-523 NVISQ
+523 NVILQ
-528 TQPTVK
+528 NQPIEK
-534 RQVISESTSEKIMA
+534 RQVVSESTSEKIMA
-548 SMEQVALDGT
+548 SMEQVALNGT

-578 LSDVGQVV
+578 LNNVGQVV

-656 GKSVEEAKSSLDG
+656 GDSVSEAKSSLEE
-669 DKFSVQVVGE
+669 DKFSVQIVGE
-679 GDKVLSQMPASGQ
+679 GDKVISQMPASGQ
-692 YIPQGGVV
+692 YIPQGGVI
-700 VLYTEDQK
+700 VLYTEKQK
-708 KKLKTAVPDFTG
+708 KKLKTVVPDFTG

-735 NIKVSGNSLSD
+735 NIKVSGNSLSE
-746 ESLTA
+746 ESMTA
-751 YRQSSLKGAEIEYG
+751 YRQSSLKGSEVESG

-777 ISDH
+777 VSDH

>member
-1 MAAPQACGVALKMK
+1 MK
-15 SERMIGLKK
+15 NLQQRTMRL
-24 NKNEFLRPKKI
+24 LAI
-35 IMKDLQKRTIKVLA
+35 IIIL
-49 LIMIAGFGLSI
+49 GFGATI
-60 VGMARAQLVNGDFFK
+60 FGMGYSQLYKGDFFK

-92 GVIYDSNMSV
+92 GIIYDANMSV

-121 APSQAQEQV
+121 IPAKAQEQV
-130 YSTLTKVLGVSREY
+130 YSVLINTLGVTREY
-144 LQDKASYKQYNSVSI
+144 LENKASYKQYNSVSI
-159 KTKVEKEIKDKIE
+159 KTKVEKEAKDKLE
-172 AFIKGSFKDKDG
+172 AFVKGTFIDKNNNEQSF
-184 NDQSYGSLVMIDE
+184 GSVVMIDE

-228 YYNGTLTGVDG
+228 YYNSTLTGVDG

-267 LVLTIDETIQR
+267 LVLTVDETIQR

-308 LAMSTKSDF
+308 LAMSTKGDF

-323 TIKDKRTVESLNKIT
+323 TINDKRTIESINKIT
-338 DTKEKERAEEE
+338 DTKEKEKAEEE

-362 TYEPGSVFKV
+362 TYEPGSVFKL

-381 NAVKY
+381 NVVKY
-386 DEKYTCTG
+386 DEKFTCTG
-394 SINVADRIYSCHNTA
+394 SVNVADRIYSCHNTA

-444 EAFGFTEKTGIDLPG
+444 EAFGFTEETGIDLPG
-459 EAAPVAGVT
+459 EASPKAGVT

-498 AINAIANDGK
+498 AVNAIANDGK
-508 LVQPYIVSKTLDNDG
+508 LMQPYIVSKTLDSDG
-523 NVISQ
+523 NVILQ
-528 TQPTVK
+528 NQPIEK
-534 RQVISESTSEKIMA
+534 RQVVSESTSEKIMA
-548 SMEQVALDGT
+548 SMEQVALNGT

-578 LSDVGQVV
+578 LNNVGQVV

-656 GKSVEEAKSSLDG
+656 GDSVSEAKSSLEE
-669 DKFSVQVVGE
+669 DKFSVQIVGE
-679 GDKVLSQMPASGQ
+679 GDKVVSQMPASGQ
-692 YIPQGGVV
+692 YIPQGGVI
-700 VLYTEDQK
+700 VLYTEKQK
-708 KKLKTAVPDFTG
+708 KKLKTVVPDFTG

-735 NIKVSGNSLSD
+735 NIKVSGNSLSE
-746 ESLTA
+746 ESMTA
-751 YRQSSLKGAEIEYG
+751 YRQSSLKGSEVESG

-777 ISDH
+777 VSDH

>member
-1 MAAPQACGVALKMK
+1 
-15 SERMIGLKK
+15 MIRLQKGT
-24 NKNEFLRPKKI
+24 NGFLRPKKI
-35 IMKDLQKRTIKVLA
+35 IMKNLQQRTMRLLA
-49 LIMIAGFGLSI
+49 IIIILGFGATI
-60 VGMARAQLVNGDFFK
+60 FGMGYSQLYKGDFFK

-92 GVIYDSNMSV
+92 GIIYDANMSV

-121 APSQAQEQV
+121 IPAKAQEQV
-130 YSTLTKVLGVSREY
+130 YSVLINTLGVTREY
-144 LQDKASYKQYNSVSI
+144 LENKASYKQYNSVSI
-159 KTKVEKEIKDKIE
+159 KTKVEKEAKDKLE
-172 AFIKGSFKDKDG
+172 AFVKGTFIDKNNNEQSF
-184 NDQSYGSLVMIDE
+184 GSVVMIDE

-228 YYNGTLTGVDG
+228 YYNSTLTGVDG

-267 LVLTIDETIQR
+267 LVLTVDETIQR

-308 LAMSTKSDF
+308 LAMSTKGDF

-323 TIKDKRTVESLNKIT
+323 TINDKRTIESINKIT
-338 DTKEKERAEEE
+338 DTKEKEKAEEE

-362 TYEPGSVFKV
+362 TYEPGSVFKL

-381 NAVKY
+381 NVVKY
-386 DEKYTCTG
+386 DEKFTCTG
-394 SINVADRIYSCHNTA
+394 SVNVADRIYSCHNTA

-444 EAFGFTEKTGIDLPG
+444 EAFGFTEETGIDLPG
-459 EAAPVAGVT
+459 EASPKAGVT

-498 AINAIANDGK
+498 AVNAIANDGK
-508 LVQPYIVSKTLDNDG
+508 LMQPYIVSKTLDSDG
-523 NVISQ
+523 NVILQ
-528 TQPTVK
+528 NQPIEK
-534 RQVISESTSEKIMA
+534 RQVVSESTSEKIMA
-548 SMEQVALDGT
+548 SMEQVALNGT

-578 LSDVGQVV
+578 LNNVGQVV

-625 VIENTLTYLNVER
+625 VLENTLTYLNVER

-656 GKSVEEAKSSLDG
+656 GDSVSEAKSSLEE
-669 DKFSVQVVGE
+669 DKFSVQIVGE

-692 YIPQGGVV
+692 YIPQGGVI
-700 VLYTEDQK
+700 VLYTEKQK
-708 KKLKTAVPDFTG
+708 KKLKTVVPDFTG

-735 NIKVSGNSLSD
+735 NIKVSGNSLSE
-746 ESLTA
+746 ESMTA
-751 YRQSSLKGAEIEYG
+751 YRQSSLKGSEVESG

-777 ISDH
+777 VSDH

>member
-1 MAAPQACGVALKMK
+1 MQKGTN
-15 SERMIGLKK
+15 G
-24 NKNEFLRPKKI
+24 FLRPKKI
-35 IMKDLQKRTIKVLA
+35 IMKNLQQRTMRLLA
-49 LIMIAGFGLSI
+49 IIIILGFGATI
-60 VGMARAQLVNGDFFK
+60 FGMGYSQLYKGDFFK

-92 GVIYDSNMSV
+92 GVIYDANMSV

-121 APSQAQEQV
+121 IPTQAQEQV
-130 YSTLTKVLGVSREY
+130 YSALINTLGVTREY
-144 LQDKASYKQYNSVSI
+144 LESKASYKQYNSVSI
-159 KTKVEKEIKDKIE
+159 KTKVEKEAKDKLE
-172 AFIKGSFKDKDG
+172 AFVKGTFIDKNNNEQSF
-184 NDQSYGSLVMIDE
+184 GSVVMIDE
-197 DVKRYYPYSTLAS
+197 DVKRYYPYSNLAS

-228 YYNGTLTGVDG
+228 YYNSTLTGVDG

-267 LVLTIDETIQR
+267 LVLTVDETIQR

-308 LAMSTKSDF
+308 LAMSTKGDF

-323 TIKDKRTVESLNKIT
+323 TINDKRTIESINKIT
-338 DTKEKERAEEE
+338 DTKEKEKAEEE

-362 TYEPGSVFKV
+362 TYEPGSVFKL

-381 NAVKY
+381 NVVKY
-386 DEKYTCTG
+386 DEKFTCTG

-444 EAFGFTEKTGIDLPG
+444 EAFGFTEETGIDLPG
-459 EAAPVAGVT
+459 EASPKAGVT
-468 YFKKDTMT
+468 YFKKDSMT

-498 AINAIANDGK
+498 AVNAIANDGK
-508 LVQPYIVSKTLDNDG
+508 LMQPYIVSKTLDSEG

-528 TQPTVK
+528 NQPIEK
-534 RQVISESTSEKIMA
+534 RQVVSESTSEKIMA
-548 SMEQVALDGT
+548 SMEQVALNGT

-578 LSDVGQVV
+578 LNNVGQVV
-586 ASFVGVAPTNDPR
+586 ASFVGVAPTNDPK

-648 DVQVPSVT
+648 DVQVPSVMGDNVT
-656 GKSVEEAKSSLDG
+656 EAKSSLEEN
-669 DKFSVQVVGE
+669 KFSVQIVGD

-692 YIPQGGVV
+692 YIPQGGVI
-700 VLYTEDQK
+700 VLYTEEQK
-708 KKLKTAVPDFTG
+708 KKLKTVVPDFTG

-735 NIKVSGNSLSD
+735 NIKVSGNSLSE
-746 ESLTA
+746 ESMTA
-751 YRQSSLKGAEIEYG
+751 YRQSSLKGSEVESG

-777 ISDH
+777 VSDH

>member
-1 MAAPQACGVALKMK
+1 
-15 SERMIGLKK
+15 MIRLQKGT
-24 NKNEFLRPKKI
+24 NGFLRPKKI
-35 IMKDLQKRTIKVLA
+35 IMKNLQQRTMRLLA
-49 LIMIAGFGLSI
+49 IIIILGFGATI
-60 VGMARAQLVNGDFFK
+60 FGMGYSQLYKGDFFK

-92 GVIYDSNMSV
+92 GIIYDANMSV

-121 APSQAQEQV
+121 IPAKAQEQV
-130 YSTLTKVLGVSREY
+130 YSVLINTLGVTREY
-144 LQDKASYKQYNSVSI
+144 LENKASYKQYNSVSI
-159 KTKVEKEIKDKIE
+159 KTKVEKEAKDKLE
-172 AFIKGSFKDKDG
+172 AFVKGTFIDKNNNEQSF
-184 NDQSYGSLVMIDE
+184 GSVVMIDE

-228 YYNGTLTGVDG
+228 YYNSTLTGVDG

-267 LVLTIDETIQR
+267 LVLTVDETIQR

-308 LAMSTKSDF
+308 LAMSTKGDF

-323 TIKDKRTVESLNKIT
+323 TINDKRTIESINKIT
-338 DTKEKERAEEE
+338 DTKEKEKAEEE

-362 TYEPGSVFKV
+362 TYEPGSVFKL

-381 NAVKY
+381 NVVKY
-386 DEKYTCTG
+386 DEKFTCTG
-394 SINVADRIYSCHNTA
+394 SVNVADRIYSCHNTA

-444 EAFGFTEKTGIDLPG
+444 EAFGFTEETGIDLPG
-459 EAAPVAGVT
+459 EASPKAGVT

-498 AINAIANDGK
+498 AVNAIANDGK
-508 LVQPYIVSKTLDNDG
+508 LMQPYIVSKTLDSDG
-523 NVISQ
+523 NVILQ
-528 TQPTVK
+528 NQPIEK
-534 RQVISESTSEKIMA
+534 RQVVSESTSEKIMA
-548 SMEQVALDGT
+548 SMEQVALNGT

-578 LSDVGQVV
+578 LNNVGQVV

-656 GKSVEEAKSSLDG
+656 GDSVSKAKSSLEE
-669 DKFSVQVVGE
+669 DKFSVQIVGE

-692 YIPQGGVV
+692 YIPQGGVI
-700 VLYTEDQK
+700 VLYTEKQK
-708 KKLKTAVPDFTG
+708 KKLKTVVPDFTG

-735 NIKVSGNSLSD
+735 NIKVSGNSLSE
-746 ESLTA
+746 ESMTA
-751 YRQSSLKGAEIEYG
+751 YRQSSLKGSEVESG

-777 ISDH
+777 VSDH

>member
-1 MAAPQACGVALKMK
+1 MRLLA
-15 SERMIGLKK
+15 
-24 NKNEFLRPKKI
+24 I
-35 IMKDLQKRTIKVLA
+35 IIIL
-49 LIMIAGFGLSI
+49 GFGATI
-60 VGMARAQLVNGDFFK
+60 FGMGYSQLYKGDFFK

-92 GVIYDSNMSV
+92 GIIYDANMSV

-121 APSQAQEQV
+121 IPAKAQEQV
-130 YSTLTKVLGVSREY
+130 YSVLINTLGVTREY
-144 LQDKASYKQYNSVSI
+144 LENKASYKQYNSVSI
-159 KTKVEKEIKDKIE
+159 KTKVEKEAKDKLE
-172 AFIKGSFKDKDG
+172 AFVKGTFIDKNNNEQSF
-184 NDQSYGSLVMIDE
+184 GSVVMIDE

-228 YYNGTLTGVDG
+228 YYNSTLTGVDG

-267 LVLTIDETIQR
+267 LVLTVDETIQR

-308 LAMSTKSDF
+308 LAMSTKGDF

-323 TIKDKRTVESLNKIT
+323 TINDKRTIESINKIT
-338 DTKEKERAEEE
+338 DTKEKEKAEEE

-362 TYEPGSVFKV
+362 TYEPGSVFKL

-381 NAVKY
+381 NVVKY
-386 DEKYTCTG
+386 DEKFTCTG
-394 SINVADRIYSCHNTA
+394 SVNVADRIYSCHNTA

-444 EAFGFTEKTGIDLPG
+444 EAFGFTEETGIDLPG
-459 EAAPVAGVT
+459 EASPKAGVT

-498 AINAIANDGK
+498 AVNAIANDGK
-508 LVQPYIVSKTLDNDG
+508 LMQPYIVSKTLDSDG
-523 NVISQ
+523 NVILQ
-528 TQPTVK
+528 NQPIEK
-534 RQVISESTSEKIMA
+534 RQVVSESTSEKIMA
-548 SMEQVALDGT
+548 SMEQVALNGT

-578 LSDVGQVV
+578 LNNVGQVV

-656 GKSVEEAKSSLDG
+656 GDSVSEAKSSLEE
-669 DKFSVQVVGE
+669 DKFSVQIVGE

-692 YIPQGGVV
+692 YIPQGGVI
-700 VLYTEDQK
+700 VLYTEKQK
-708 KKLKTAVPDFTG
+708 KKLKTVVPDFTG

-735 NIKVSGNSLSD
+735 NIKVSGNSLSE
-746 ESLTA
+746 ESMTA
-751 YRQSSLKGAEIEYG
+751 YRQSSIKGSEVESG

-777 ISDH
+777 VSDH

>member
-1 MAAPQACGVALKMK
+1 MRLLA
-15 SERMIGLKK
+15 
-24 NKNEFLRPKKI
+24 I
-35 IMKDLQKRTIKVLA
+35 IIIL
-49 LIMIAGFGLSI
+49 GFGATI
-60 VGMARAQLVNGDFFK
+60 FGMGYSQLYKGDFFK

-92 GVIYDSNMSV
+92 GIIYDANMSV

-121 APSQAQEQV
+121 IPAKAQEQV
-130 YSTLTKVLGVSREY
+130 YSVLINTLGVTREY
-144 LQDKASYKQYNSVSI
+144 LENKASYKQYNSVSI
-159 KTKVEKEIKDKIE
+159 KTKVEKEAKDKLE
-172 AFIKGSFKDKDG
+172 AFVKGTFIDKNNNEQSF
-184 NDQSYGSLVMIDE
+184 GSVVMIDE

-228 YYNGTLTGVDG
+228 YYNSTLTGVDG

-267 LVLTIDETIQR
+267 LVLTVDETIQR

-308 LAMSTKSDF
+308 LAMSTKGDF

-323 TIKDKRTVESLNKIT
+323 TINDKRTIESINKIT
-338 DTKEKERAEEE
+338 DTKEKEKAEEE

-362 TYEPGSVFKV
+362 TYEPGSVFKL

-381 NAVKY
+381 NVVKY
-386 DEKYTCTG
+386 DEKFTCTG
-394 SINVADRIYSCHNTA
+394 SVNVADRIYSCHNTA

-423 CNPYF
+423 CTPYF

-444 EAFGFTEKTGIDLPG
+444 EAFGFTEETGIDLPG
-459 EAAPVAGVT
+459 EASPKAGVT

-498 AINAIANDGK
+498 AVNAIANDGK
-508 LVQPYIVSKTLDNDG
+508 LMQPYIVSKTLDSDG
-523 NVISQ
+523 NVILQ
-528 TQPTVK
+528 NQPIEK
-534 RQVISESTSEKIMA
+534 RQVVSESTSEKIMA
-548 SMEQVALDGT
+548 SMEQVALNGT

-578 LSDVGQVV
+578 LNNVGQVV

-656 GKSVEEAKSSLDG
+656 GDSVSEAKSSLEE
-669 DKFSVQVVGE
+669 DKFSVQIVGE

-692 YIPQGGVV
+692 YIPQGGVI
-700 VLYTEDQK
+700 VLYTEKQK
-708 KKLKTAVPDFTG
+708 KKLKTVVPDFTG

-735 NIKVSGNSLSD
+735 NIKVSGNSLSE
-746 ESLTA
+746 ESMTA
-751 YRQSSLKGAEIEYG
+751 YRQSSLKGSEVESG

-777 ISDH
+777 VSDH

>member
-1 MAAPQACGVALKMK
+1 MRLLA
-15 SERMIGLKK
+15 
-24 NKNEFLRPKKI
+24 I
-35 IMKDLQKRTIKVLA
+35 IIIL
-49 LIMIAGFGLSI
+49 GFGATI
-60 VGMARAQLVNGDFFK
+60 FGMGYSQLYKGDFFK

-92 GVIYDSNMSV
+92 GIIYDANMSV

-121 APSQAQEQV
+121 IPAKAQEQV
-130 YSTLTKVLGVSREY
+130 YSVLINTLGVTREY
-144 LQDKASYKQYNSVSI
+144 LENKASYKQYNSVSI
-159 KTKVEKEIKDKIE
+159 KTKVEKEAKDKLE
-172 AFIKGSFKDKDG
+172 AFVKGTFIDKNNNEQSF
-184 NDQSYGSLVMIDE
+184 GSVVMIDE

-228 YYNGTLTGVDG
+228 YYNSTLTGVDG

-267 LVLTIDETIQR
+267 LVLTVDETIQR

-308 LAMSTKSDF
+308 LAMSTKGDF

-323 TIKDKRTVESLNKIT
+323 TINDKRTIESINKIT
-338 DTKEKERAEEE
+338 DTKEKEKAEEE

-362 TYEPGSVFKV
+362 TYEPGSVFKL

-381 NAVKY
+381 NVVKY
-386 DEKYTCTG
+386 DEKFTCTG
-394 SINVADRIYSCHNTA
+394 SVNVADRIYSCHNTA

-444 EAFGFTEKTGIDLPG
+444 EAFGFTEETGIDLPG
-459 EAAPVAGVT
+459 EASPKAGVT

-498 AINAIANDGK
+498 AVNAIANDGK
-508 LVQPYIVSKTLDNDG
+508 LMQPYIVSKTLDSDG
-523 NVISQ
+523 NVILQ
-528 TQPTVK
+528 NQPIEK
-534 RQVISESTSEKIMA
+534 RQVVSESTSEKIMA
-548 SMEQVALDGT
+548 SMEQVALNGT

-578 LSDVGQVV
+578 LNNVGQVV

-656 GKSVEEAKSSLDG
+656 GDSVSEAKSSLEE
-669 DKFSVQVVGE
+669 DKFSVQIVGE
-679 GDKVLSQMPASGQ
+679 GDKVISQMPASGQ
-692 YIPQGGVV
+692 YIPQGGVI
-700 VLYTEDQK
+700 VLYTEKQK
-708 KKLKTAVPDFTG
+708 KKLKTVVPDFTG

-735 NIKVSGNSLSD
+735 NIKVSGNSLSE
-746 ESLTA
+746 ESMTA
-751 YRQSSLKGAEIEYG
+751 YRQSSLKGSEVESG

-777 ISDH
+777 VSDH

>member
-1 MAAPQACGVALKMK
+1 
-15 SERMIGLKK
+15 MIRLQKGT
-24 NKNEFLRPKKI
+24 NGFLRPKKI
-35 IMKDLQKRTIKVLA
+35 IMKNLQQRTMRLLA
-49 LIMIAGFGLSI
+49 IIIILGFGATI
-60 VGMARAQLVNGDFFK
+60 FGMGYSQLYKGDFFK

-92 GVIYDSNMSV
+92 GIIYDANMSV

-121 APSQAQEQV
+121 IPAKAQEQV
-130 YSTLTKVLGVSREY
+130 YSVLINTLGVTREY
-144 LQDKASYKQYNSVSI
+144 LENKASYKQYNSVSI
-159 KTKVEKEIKDKIE
+159 KTKVEKEAKDKLE
-172 AFIKGSFKDKDG
+172 AFVKGTFIDKNNNEQSF
-184 NDQSYGSLVMIDE
+184 GSVVMIDE

-228 YYNGTLTGVDG
+228 YYNSTLTGVDG

-267 LVLTIDETIQR
+267 LVLTVDETIQR

-308 LAMSTKSDF
+308 LAMSTKGDF

-323 TIKDKRTVESLNKIT
+323 TINDKRTIESINKIT
-338 DTKEKERAEEE
+338 DTKEKEKAEEE

-362 TYEPGSVFKV
+362 TYEPGSVFKL

-381 NAVKY
+381 NVVKY
-386 DEKYTCTG
+386 DEKFTCTG
-394 SINVADRIYSCHNTA
+394 SVNVADRIYSCHNTA

-444 EAFGFTEKTGIDLPG
+444 EAFGFTEETGIDLPG
-459 EAAPVAGVT
+459 EASPKAGVT

-498 AINAIANDGK
+498 AVNAIANDGK
-508 LVQPYIVSKTLDNDG
+508 LMQPYIVSKTLDSDG
-523 NVISQ
+523 NVILQ
-528 TQPTVK
+528 NQPIEK
-534 RQVISESTSEKIMA
+534 RQVVSESTSEKIMA
-548 SMEQVALDGT
+548 SMEQVALNGT

-566 YRVGGKTGTSDK
+566 YRVDGKTGTSDK
-578 LSDVGQVV
+578 LNNVGQVV

-656 GKSVEEAKSSLDG
+656 GDSVSEAKSSLEE
-669 DKFSVQVVGE
+669 DKFSVQIVGE

-692 YIPQGGVV
+692 YIPQGGVI
-700 VLYTEDQK
+700 VLYTEKQK
-708 KKLKTAVPDFTG
+708 KKLKTVVPDFTG

-735 NIKVSGNSLSD
+735 NIKVSGNSLSE
-746 ESLTA
+746 ESMTA
-751 YRQSSLKGAEIEYG
+751 YRQSSLKGSEVESG

-777 ISDH
+777 VSDH

>member
-1 MAAPQACGVALKMK
+1 
-15 SERMIGLKK
+15 MIRLQKGT
-24 NKNEFLRPKKI
+24 NGFLRPKKI
-35 IMKDLQKRTIKVLA
+35 IMKNLQQRTMRLLA
-49 LIMIAGFGLSI
+49 IIIILGFGATI
-60 VGMARAQLVNGDFFK
+60 FGMGYSQLYKGDFFK

-92 GVIYDSNMSV
+92 GIIYDANMSV

-121 APSQAQEQV
+121 IPAKAQEQV
-130 YSTLTKVLGVSREY
+130 YSVLINTLGVTREY
-144 LQDKASYKQYNSVSI
+144 LENKASYKQYNSVSI
-159 KTKVEKEIKDKIE
+159 KTKVEKEAKDKLE
-172 AFIKGSFKDKDG
+172 AFVKGTFIDKNNNEQSF
-184 NDQSYGSLVMIDE
+184 GSVVMIDE

-228 YYNGTLTGVDG
+228 YYNSTLTGVDG

-267 LVLTIDETIQR
+267 LVLTVDETIQR

-308 LAMSTKSDF
+308 LAISTKGDF

-323 TIKDKRTVESLNKIT
+323 TINDKRTIESINKIT
-338 DTKEKERAEEE
+338 DTKEKEKAEEE

-362 TYEPGSVFKV
+362 TYEPGSVFKL

-381 NAVKY
+381 NVVKY
-386 DEKYTCTG
+386 DEKFTCTG
-394 SINVADRIYSCHNTA
+394 SVNVADRIYSCHNTA

-444 EAFGFTEKTGIDLPG
+444 EAFGFTEETGIDLPG
-459 EAAPVAGVT
+459 EASPKAGVT

-498 AINAIANDGK
+498 AVNAIANDGK
-508 LVQPYIVSKTLDNDG
+508 LMQPYIVSKTLDSDG
-523 NVISQ
+523 NVILQ
-528 TQPTVK
+528 NQPIEK
-534 RQVISESTSEKIMA
+534 RQVVSESTSEKIMA
-548 SMEQVALDGT
+548 SMEQVALNGT

-578 LSDVGQVV
+578 LNNVGQVV

-656 GKSVEEAKSSLDG
+656 GDSVSEAKSSLEE
-669 DKFSVQVVGE
+669 DKFSVQIVGE

-692 YIPQGGVV
+692 YIPQGGVI
-700 VLYTEDQK
+700 VLYTEKQK
-708 KKLKTAVPDFTG
+708 KKMKTVVPDFTG

-735 NIKVSGNSLSD
+735 NIKVSGNSLSE
-746 ESLTA
+746 ESMTA
-751 YRQSSLKGAEIEYG
+751 YRQSSLKGSEVESG

-777 ISDH
+777 VSDH

>member
-1 MAAPQACGVALKMK
+1 
-15 SERMIGLKK
+15 MIRLQKGT
-24 NKNEFLRPKKI
+24 NGFLRPKKI
-35 IMKDLQKRTIKVLA
+35 IMKNLQQRTMRLLA
-49 LIMIAGFGLSI
+49 IIIILGFGATI
-60 VGMARAQLVNGDFFK
+60 FGMGYSQLYKGDFFK

-92 GVIYDSNMSV
+92 GIIYDANMSV

-121 APSQAQEQV
+121 IPAKAQEQV
-130 YSTLTKVLGVSREY
+130 YSALINTLGVTREY
-144 LQDKASYKQYNSVSI
+144 LENKTSYKQYNSVSI
-159 KTKVEKEIKDKIE
+159 KTKVEKEAKDKLE
-172 AFIKGSFKDKDG
+172 AFVKGTFIDKNNNEQSF
-184 NDQSYGSLVMIDE
+184 GSVVMIDE

-228 YYNGTLTGVDG
+228 YYNSTLTGVDG

-267 LVLTIDETIQR
+267 LVLTVDETIQR

-308 LAMSTKSDF
+308 LAMSTKGDF

-323 TIKDKRTVESLNKIT
+323 TINDKRTIESINKIT
-338 DTKEKERAEEE
+338 DTKEKEKAEEE

-362 TYEPGSVFKV
+362 TYEPGSVFKL

-381 NAVKY
+381 NVVKY
-386 DEKYTCTG
+386 DEKFTCTG
-394 SINVADRIYSCHNTA
+394 SVNVADRIYSCHNTA

-444 EAFGFTEKTGIDLPG
+444 EAFGFTEETGIDLPG
-459 EAAPVAGVT
+459 EASPKAGVT

-498 AINAIANDGK
+498 AVNAIANDGK
-508 LVQPYIVSKTLDNDG
+508 LMQPYIVSKTLDSDG

-528 TQPTVK
+528 NQPIEK
-534 RQVISESTSEKIMA
+534 RQVVSESTSEKIMA
-548 SMEQVALDGT
+548 SMEQVALNGT

-578 LSDVGQVV
+578 LNNVGQVV

-656 GKSVEEAKSSLDG
+656 GDSVSEAKSSLEE
-669 DKFSVQVVGE
+669 DKFSVQIVGE

-692 YIPQGGVV
+692 YIPQGGVI
-700 VLYTEDQK
+700 VLYTEKQK
-708 KKLKTAVPDFTG
+708 KKLKTVVPDFTG

-735 NIKVSGNSLSD
+735 NIKVSGNSLSE
-746 ESLTA
+746 ESMTA
-751 YRQSSLKGAEIEYG
+751 YRQSSLKGSEVESG

-777 ISDH
+777 VSDH

>member
-1 MAAPQACGVALKMK
+1 MRL
-15 SERMIGLKK
+15 
-24 NKNEFLRPKKI
+24 
-35 IMKDLQKRTIKVLA
+35 LA
-49 LIMIAGFGLSI
+49 LIIILGFGTTI
-60 VGMARAQLVNGDFFK
+60 FGMGYSQLYKGDFFK

-92 GVIYDSNMSV
+92 GIIYDANMSV

-121 APSQAQEQV
+121 IPAKAQEQV
-130 YSTLTKVLGVSREY
+130 YSVLINTLGVTREY
-144 LQDKASYKQYNSVSI
+144 LENKASYKQYNSVSI
-159 KTKVEKEIKDKIE
+159 KTKVEKEAKDKLE
-172 AFIKGSFKDKDG
+172 AFVKGTFIDKNNNEQSF
-184 NDQSYGSLVMIDE
+184 GSVVMIDE

-228 YYNGTLTGVDG
+228 YYNSTLTGVDG

-267 LVLTIDETIQR
+267 LVLTVDETIQR

-308 LAMSTKSDF
+308 LAMSTKGDF

-323 TIKDKRTVESLNKIT
+323 TINDKRTIESINKIT
-338 DTKEKERAEEE
+338 DTKEKEKAEEE

-362 TYEPGSVFKV
+362 TYEPGSVFKL

-381 NAVKY
+381 NVVKY
-386 DEKYTCTG
+386 DEKFTCTG
-394 SINVADRIYSCHNTA
+394 SVNVADRIYSCHNTA

-444 EAFGFTEKTGIDLPG
+444 EAFGFTEETGIDLPG
-459 EAAPVAGVT
+459 EASPKAGVT

-498 AINAIANDGK
+498 AVNAIANDGK
-508 LVQPYIVSKTLDNDG
+508 LMQPYIVSKTLDSDG
-523 NVISQ
+523 NVILQ
-528 TQPTVK
+528 NQPIEK
-534 RQVISESTSEKIMA
+534 RQVVSESTSEKIMA
-548 SMEQVALDGT
+548 SMEQVALNGT

-578 LSDVGQVV
+578 LNNVGQVV

-656 GKSVEEAKSSLDG
+656 GDSVSEAKSSLEE
-669 DKFSVQVVGE
+669 DKFSVQIVGE

-692 YIPQGGVV
+692 YIPQGGVI
-700 VLYTEDQK
+700 VLYTEKQK
-708 KKLKTAVPDFTG
+708 KKLKTVVPDFTG

-735 NIKVSGNSLSD
+735 NIKVSGNSLSE
-746 ESLTA
+746 ESMTA
-751 YRQSSLKGAEIEYG
+751 YRQSSLKGSEVESG

-777 ISDH
+777 VSDH

>member
-1 MAAPQACGVALKMK
+1 
-15 SERMIGLKK
+15 MIRLQKGT
-24 NKNEFLRPKKI
+24 NGFLRPKKI
-35 IMKDLQKRTIKVLA
+35 IMKNLQQRTMRLLA
-49 LIMIAGFGLSI
+49 IIIILGFGATI
-60 VGMARAQLVNGDFFK
+60 FGMGYSQLYKGDFFK

-92 GVIYDSNMSV
+92 GIIYDANMSV

-121 APSQAQEQV
+121 IPAKAQEQV
-130 YSTLTKVLGVSREY
+130 YSVLINTLGVTREY
-144 LQDKASYKQYNSVSI
+144 LENKASYKQYNSVSI
-159 KTKVEKEIKDKIE
+159 KTKVEKEAKDKLE
-172 AFIKGSFKDKDG
+172 AFVKGTFIDKNNNEQSF
-184 NDQSYGSLVMIDE
+184 GSVVMIDE

-228 YYNGTLTGVDG
+228 YYNSTLTGVDG

-308 LAMSTKSDF
+308 LAMSTKGDF

-323 TIKDKRTVESLNKIT
+323 TINDKRTIESINKIT
-338 DTKEKERAEEE
+338 DTKEKEKAEEE

-362 TYEPGSVFKV
+362 TYEPGSVFKL

-381 NAVKY
+381 NVVKY
-386 DEKYTCTG
+386 DEKFTCTG
-394 SINVADRIYSCHNTA
+394 SVNVADRIYSCHNTA

-444 EAFGFTEKTGIDLPG
+444 EAFGFTEETGIDLPG
-459 EAAPVAGVT
+459 EASPKAGVT

-498 AINAIANDGK
+498 AVNAIANDGK
-508 LVQPYIVSKTLDNDG
+508 LMQPYIVSKTLDSDG
-523 NVISQ
+523 NVILQ
-528 TQPTVK
+528 NQPIEK
-534 RQVISESTSEKIMA
+534 RQVVSESTSEKIMA
-548 SMEQVALDGT
+548 SMEQVALNGT

-578 LSDVGQVV
+578 LNNVGQVV

-656 GKSVEEAKSSLDG
+656 GDSVSEAKSSLEE
-669 DKFSVQVVGE
+669 DKFSVQIVGE

-692 YIPQGGVV
+692 YIPQGGVI
-700 VLYTEDQK
+700 VLYTEKQK
-708 KKLKTAVPDFTG
+708 KKLKTVVPDFTG

-735 NIKVSGNSLSD
+735 NIKVSGNSLSE
-746 ESLTA
+746 ESMTA
-751 YRQSSLKGAEIEYG
+751 YRQSSLKGSEVESG

-777 ISDH
+777 VSDH

>member
-1 MAAPQACGVALKMK
+1 
-15 SERMIGLKK
+15 MIGLPK
-24 NKNEFLRPKKI
+24 NGRNVLKPKKI
-35 IMKDLQKRTIKVLA
+35 IMKNLQKRTMMLLA
-49 LIMIAGFGLSI
+49 VIIILGFGSSI
-60 VGMARAQLVNGDFFK
+60 FGLAYSQLVKGDYFK
-75 TKAET
+75 TRAET
-80 QQLSDTAITAQR
+80 QQLSDTSITAQR
-92 GVIYDSNMSV
+92 GVIYDANMSV
-102 LAQSA
+102 LARSA
-107 SAWKISLNATAFAE
+107 SAWKISLNATEFNNI
-121 APSQAQEQV
+121 PSAAQEKV
-130 YSTLTKVLGVSREY
+130 YSMLTSTLGVTRKY
-144 LQDKASYKQYNSVSI
+144 LEDKASYKQYNSVSI
-159 KTKVEKEIKDKIE
+159 KTKVEKEAKDKIE
-172 AFIKGSFKDKDG
+172 AFIKETFRNKKDE
-184 NDQSYGSLVMIDE
+184 DQSYGSVIMIDE
-197 DVKRYYPYSTLAS
+197 DVKRYYPYSSLAS
-210 QILGFTGTD
+210 QIIGFTGMD

-228 YYNGTLTGVDG
+228 YYNSTLTGVDG

-278 YLENALSSC
+278 YLENSLSAC
-287 YETSKANS
+287 YETSKAKS

-308 LAMSTKSDF
+308 LAMSTKSDY
-317 DPNDPY
+317 DLNDPY
-323 TIKDKRTVESLNKIT
+323 MIHDKK
-338 DTKEKERAEEE
+338 TKENIDKMSDGKEKDSATEE

-394 SINVADRIYSCHNTA
+394 SITVADRVYSCHNTA

-423 CNPYF
+423 CNPFF

-444 EAFGFTEKTGIDLPG
+444 EGFGFTEKTGIDLPG
-459 EAAPVAGVT
+459 EAAPKEGVT
-468 YFKKDTMT
+468 YFKKDDMT

-483 SFGQSFQITPIQMIT
+483 SFGQSFQITPIQMVT

-508 LVQPYIVSKTLDNDG
+508 LMQPYVVSKTLDNEG
-523 NVISQ
+523 NVVSQ
-528 TQPTVK
+528 TQPVEK
-534 RQVISESTSEKIMA
+534 RQVVSESTSEKIMA
-548 SMEQVALDGT
+548 SMEQVALNGT

-578 LSDVGQVV
+578 LNNVGEVA
-586 ASFVGVAPTNDPR
+586 ASFVGVAPSNDPSV
-599 ITVLIVVDEPEG
+599 TVLIVVDEPEG

-625 VIENTLTYLNVER
+625 VIEKTLTYLNVER

-648 DVQVPSVT
+648 DVQVPSVI
-656 GKSVEEAKSSLDG
+656 GNDVSEAQSSLEN
-669 DKFSVQVVGE
+669 DKFSVRVVGE
-679 GDKVLSQMPASGQ
+679 GDKVISQMPASGQ
-692 YIPQGGVV
+692 YIPQGGVI

-708 KKLKTAVPDFTG
+708 KKLKTVVPDFLG

-726 NYAAVNAGI
+726 NYAAINAGI
-735 NIKVSGNSLSD
+735 NIKVSGNSLSE
-746 ESLTA
+746 ESMTA
-751 YRQSSLKGAEIEYG
+751 YRQSAEKGSEIEYG

-777 ISDH
+777 VSDH